1 MHLIER
7 GGNMRKLVIGETT
20 IDRAQTTTGL
30 KWLDVE
36 AIASVEVSS
45 EDTAF
50 PIENALV
57 PASSK
62 GWRAAMPGSSHI
74 HLRFDSPQTV
84 SNIRL
89 AFNET
94 QYERSQEWAITV
106 SFGSGQNREILR
118 QGWNFSPSS
127 GSVQSRKQDEVYN
140 INLSDVVSLLLW
152 IDPDRGQDR
161 YPATLEKWLLSA

>member
-1 MHLIER
+1 
-7 GGNMRKLVIGETT
+7 MRKLVIGESTT
-20 IDRAQTTTGL
+20 EAAQTSSTH

-45 EDTAF
+45 EDSSF

-57 PASSK
+57 PTNSK
-62 GWRAAMPGSSHI
+62 GWRAALPGASRI
-74 HLRFDSPQTV
+74 HLRFDSPQTIN
-84 SNIRL
+84 NIEV
-89 AFNET
+89 AFVEAEH
-94 QYERSQEWAITV
+94 ERSQEWAITA
-106 SFGSGQNREILR
+106 SLSNGQKRDILR

-127 GSVQSRKQDEVYN
+127 GSVQSREQNEIYSVH
-140 INLSDVVSLLLW
+140 LSDVTSLLLW